1 MWDVIVLIPDHC
13 LSIYFTCSFQ
23 TFIFTDLSIRYI
35 DMVNV
40 SCLLLASVRSDLFGG
55 GGDPSLCININIP
68 FLSRFISTLS

>member
-13 LSIYFTCSFQ
+13 LSIYFTCSSQ

-55 GGDPSLCININIP
+55 GSKFVYQYTILVEVYINTVVAP
-68 FLSRFISTLS
+68 Y